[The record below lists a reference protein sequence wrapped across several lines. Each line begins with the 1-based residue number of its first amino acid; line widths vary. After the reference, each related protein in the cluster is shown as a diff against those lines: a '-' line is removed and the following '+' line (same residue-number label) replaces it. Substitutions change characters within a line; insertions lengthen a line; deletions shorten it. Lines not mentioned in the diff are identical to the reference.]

1 MGVPIA
7 LPQTVVT
14 HCGIG
19 ADGFLLSG
27 HPPYRSNGQ
36 NLEENM
42 KKSLFLFGLLAL
54 AAGAAFAQSMVAEDM
69 ARGDALKDKWDHAG
83 AVAAYMKVLEVEPNN
98 YEALWKAG
106 DQVTEVADK
115 MPAGQKAAKQAEF
128 QKAADLC
135 KKAIQVNRSG
145 SEGHLKLAV
154 ASGRLALFLGGKQKI
169 NMSKAIKAEV
179 DTAIVLDPTDDISY
193 HVLGRWHQNLANLSG
208 VLRFFAKVLYGGV
221 PPGSNDEAVS
231 AFKKAIEID
240 PTYIEH
246 YLELARTYQFMGK
259 KDLMREPL
267 EKLLALPSTEED
279 DPQYKKE
286 AQEMLAKL
294 K

>member
-1 MGVPIA
+1 
-7 LPQTVVT
+7 
-14 HCGIG
+14 
-19 ADGFLLSG
+19 
-27 HPPYRSNGQ
+27 
-36 NLEENM
+36 M

-54 AAGAAFAQSMVAEDM
+54 AAGSAFAQSTVAEDM

-83 AVAAYMKVLEVEPNN
+83 AVAAYMQVLEAEPNN

-115 MPAGQKAAKQAEF
+115 IPAKEKAAKQAEF
-128 QKAADLC
+128 TRAADLC
-135 KKAIQVNRSG
+135 KKAIQVNRNG
-145 SEGHLKLAV
+145 SEGHLRLAV

-179 DTAIVLDPTDDISY
+179 DTAIALDPTDDIAY

-221 PPGSNDEAVS
+221 PPGSNDEAV
-231 AFKKAIEID
+231 ANFKKAIELD
-240 PTYIEH
+240 PNHTEH

-267 EKLLALPSTEED
+267 EKVLSISDTDED
-279 DPQYKKE
+279 ASQYKKE